1 MRNKRTSKPLKI
13 NELTSQLFEQKR
25 IKNNILQAQ
34 VQNTWEKLMG
44 NNVIK
49 RTNKIFIK
57 ENKLIIKLTSAPLK
71 NELNNSKKR
80 KEIVVRY
87 SLDEGINWSKPKIV
101 YSGEAAYS
109 SMTILK
115 NGEIGLFFE
124 KDNYTK
130 NVFTSFSLDWLLN

>member
-1 MRNKRTSKPLKI
+1 MKNKRMSKPLKI

-34 VQNTWEKLMG
+34 IQNTWEKLMG

-80 KEIVVRY
+80 IIKQINEIH
-87 SLDEGINWSKPKIV
+87 S
-101 YSGEAAYS
+101 
-109 SMTILK
+109 
-115 NGEIGLFFE
+115 EIQELIFI
-124 KDNYTK
+124 
-130 NVFTSFSLDWLLN
+130 

>member
-1 MRNKRTSKPLKI
+1 MSNKRTSKPLKI

-34 VQNTWEKLMG
+34 IQNTWEKLMG

-80 KEIVVRY
+80 IIKQINEIH
-87 SLDEGINWSKPKIV
+87 S
-101 YSGEAAYS
+101 
-109 SMTILK
+109 
-115 NGEIGLFFE
+115 EIQELIFI
-124 KDNYTK
+124 
-130 NVFTSFSLDWLLN
+130 

>member
-1 MRNKRTSKPLKI
+1 MRNKRMSKPLKI

-44 NNVIK
+44 NNVVK

-80 KEIVVRY
+80 IIKQINEIH
-87 SLDEGINWSKPKIV
+87 S
-101 YSGEAAYS
+101 
-109 SMTILK
+109 
-115 NGEIGLFFE
+115 EIQELIFI
-124 KDNYTK
+124 
-130 NVFTSFSLDWLLN
+130 

>member
-1 MRNKRTSKPLKI
+1 MINKRTSKPLKI

-80 KEIVVRY
+80 IIKQINEIH
-87 SLDEGINWSKPKIV
+87 S
-101 YSGEAAYS
+101 
-109 SMTILK
+109 
-115 NGEIGLFFE
+115 EIQELLFI
-124 KDNYTK
+124 
-130 NVFTSFSLDWLLN
+130 

>member
-1 MRNKRTSKPLKI
+1 MRDKRISKPLKI

-80 KEIVVRY
+80 IIKQINEIH
-87 SLDEGINWSKPKIV
+87 S
-101 YSGEAAYS
+101 
-109 SMTILK
+109 
-115 NGEIGLFFE
+115 EIQELIFI
-124 KDNYTK
+124 
-130 NVFTSFSLDWLLN
+130 

>member
-1 MRNKRTSKPLKI
+1 MENKRTSKPLKI

-57 ENKLIIKLTSAPLK
+57 ENKLK
-71 NELNNSKKR
+71 
-80 KEIVVRY
+80 
-87 SLDEGINWSKPKIV
+87 
-101 YSGEAAYS
+101 
-109 SMTILK
+109 
-115 NGEIGLFFE
+115 
-124 KDNYTK
+124 
-130 NVFTSFSLDWLLN
+130 

>member
-1 MRNKRTSKPLKI
+1 MSNKRTSKPLKI

-80 KEIVVRY
+80 IIKQINEIH
-87 SLDEGINWSKPKIV
+87 S
-101 YSGEAAYS
+101 
-109 SMTILK
+109 
-115 NGEIGLFFE
+115 EIQELIFI
-124 KDNYTK
+124 
-130 NVFTSFSLDWLLN
+130 

>member
-1 MRNKRTSKPLKI
+1 MRNRRMSKPLKI

-80 KEIVVRY
+80 IIKQINEIH
-87 SLDEGINWSKPKIV
+87 S
-101 YSGEAAYS
+101 
-109 SMTILK
+109 
-115 NGEIGLFFE
+115 EIQELIFI
-124 KDNYTK
+124 
-130 NVFTSFSLDWLLN
+130 

>member
-1 MRNKRTSKPLKI
+1 MRNNRTSKPLKI

-44 NNVIK
+44 NNIIK

-80 KEIVVRY
+80 IIKQINEIH
-87 SLDEGINWSKPKIV
+87 S
-101 YSGEAAYS
+101 
-109 SMTILK
+109 
-115 NGEIGLFFE
+115 EIQELIFI
-124 KDNYTK
+124 
-130 NVFTSFSLDWLLN
+130 

>member
-1 MRNKRTSKPLKI
+1 MKNKRMSKPLKI

-49 RTNKIFIK
+49 RTNKIYIK

-80 KEIVVRY
+80 IIKQINEIH
-87 SLDEGINWSKPKIV
+87 S
-101 YSGEAAYS
+101 
-109 SMTILK
+109 
-115 NGEIGLFFE
+115 EIQELIFI
-124 KDNYTK
+124 
-130 NVFTSFSLDWLLN
+130 

>member
-1 MRNKRTSKPLKI
+1 MRDKRISKPLKI

-80 KEIVVRY
+80 IIKQINKIHSEIQE
-87 SLDEGINWSKPKIV
+87 LIFI
-101 YSGEAAYS
+101 
-109 SMTILK
+109 
-115 NGEIGLFFE
+115 
-124 KDNYTK
+124 
-130 NVFTSFSLDWLLN
+130 

>member
-1 MRNKRTSKPLKI
+1 MRNKRMSKPLKI

-80 KEIVVRY
+80 IIKQINEIH
-87 SLDEGINWSKPKIV
+87 S
-101 YSGEAAYS
+101 
-109 SMTILK
+109 
-115 NGEIGLFFE
+115 EIQELIFI
-124 KDNYTK
+124 
-130 NVFTSFSLDWLLN
+130 

>member
-34 VQNTWEKLMG
+34 IQNTWEKLMG

-80 KEIVVRY
+80 IIKQINEIH
-87 SLDEGINWSKPKIV
+87 S
-101 YSGEAAYS
+101 
-109 SMTILK
+109 
-115 NGEIGLFFE
+115 EIQELIFI
-124 KDNYTK
+124 
-130 NVFTSFSLDWLLN
+130 

>member
-1 MRNKRTSKPLKI
+1 MRNRRMSKPLKI

-80 KEIVVRY
+80 IIKQINEIH
-87 SLDEGINWSKPKIV
+87 SEIQELIFIWIKKCF
-101 YSGEAAYS
+101 
-109 SMTILK
+109 LK
-115 NGEIGLFFE
+115 N
-124 KDNYTK
+124 N
-130 NVFTSFSLDWLLN
+130 

>member
-25 IKNNILQAQ
+25 IKTNILQAQ

-80 KEIVVRY
+80 IIKQINEIH
-87 SLDEGINWSKPKIV
+87 S
-101 YSGEAAYS
+101 
-109 SMTILK
+109 
-115 NGEIGLFFE
+115 EIQELIFI
-124 KDNYTK
+124 
-130 NVFTSFSLDWLLN
+130 

>member
-1 MRNKRTSKPLKI
+1 MENKRTSKPLKI
-13 NELTSQLFEQKR
+13 NELTSQFFEQKR

-80 KEIVVRY
+80 IIKQINEIH
-87 SLDEGINWSKPKIV
+87 S
-101 YSGEAAYS
+101 
-109 SMTILK
+109 
-115 NGEIGLFFE
+115 EIQELIFI
-124 KDNYTK
+124 
-130 NVFTSFSLDWLLN
+130 

>member
-1 MRNKRTSKPLKI
+1 MSSKRTSKPLKI

-80 KEIVVRY
+80 IIKQINEIH
-87 SLDEGINWSKPKIV
+87 S
-101 YSGEAAYS
+101 
-109 SMTILK
+109 
-115 NGEIGLFFE
+115 EIQELIFI
-124 KDNYTK
+124 
-130 NVFTSFSLDWLLN
+130 

>member
-1 MRNKRTSKPLKI
+1 MKNKRTSKPLKI

-34 VQNTWEKLMG
+34 IQNTWEKLMG

-57 ENKLIIKLTSAPLK
+57 DNKLIIKLTSAPLK

-80 KEIVVRY
+80 IIKQINEIH
-87 SLDEGINWSKPKIV
+87 S
-101 YSGEAAYS
+101 
-109 SMTILK
+109 
-115 NGEIGLFFE
+115 EIQELIFI
-124 KDNYTK
+124 
-130 NVFTSFSLDWLLN
+130 

>member
-1 MRNKRTSKPLKI
+1 MKNKRMSKPLKI

-34 VQNTWEKLMG
+34 IQNTWEKLMG

-80 KEIVVRY
+80 IIKQINEIH
-87 SLDEGINWSKPKIV
+87 SEIQELIFIWIKKFF
-101 YSGEAAYS
+101 
-109 SMTILK
+109 LK
-115 NGEIGLFFE
+115 N
-124 KDNYTK
+124 N
-130 NVFTSFSLDWLLN
+130 

>member
-1 MRNKRTSKPLKI
+1 MENKRTSKPLKI

-34 VQNTWEKLMG
+34 VQYTWEKLMG

-80 KEIVVRY
+80 IIKQINEIH
-87 SLDEGINWSKPKIV
+87 S
-101 YSGEAAYS
+101 
-109 SMTILK
+109 
-115 NGEIGLFFE
+115 EIQELIFI
-124 KDNYTK
+124 
-130 NVFTSFSLDWLLN
+130 

>member
-1 MRNKRTSKPLKI
+1 MRNRRMSKPLKI

-44 NNVIK
+44 NNIIK
-49 RTNKIFIK
+49 RTNNIFIK

-80 KEIVVRY
+80 IIKQINEIH
-87 SLDEGINWSKPKIV
+87 S
-101 YSGEAAYS
+101 
-109 SMTILK
+109 
-115 NGEIGLFFE
+115 EIQELIFI
-124 KDNYTK
+124 
-130 NVFTSFSLDWLLN
+130 

>member
-1 MRNKRTSKPLKI
+1 MKNKRTSKPLKI

-34 VQNTWEKLMG
+34 IQNTWEKLMG

-80 KEIVVRY
+80 IIKQINEIH
-87 SLDEGINWSKPKIV
+87 S
-101 YSGEAAYS
+101 
-109 SMTILK
+109 
-115 NGEIGLFFE
+115 EIQELIFI
-124 KDNYTK
+124 
-130 NVFTSFSLDWLLN
+130 

>member
-1 MRNKRTSKPLKI
+1 MINKRKSKPLKI
-13 NELTSQLFEQKR
+13 NELTSQLFKQKR

-34 VQNTWEKLMG
+34 IQNTWEKLMG

-80 KEIVVRY
+80 IIKQINEIH
-87 SLDEGINWSKPKIV
+87 S
-101 YSGEAAYS
+101 
-109 SMTILK
+109 
-115 NGEIGLFFE
+115 EIQELIFI
-124 KDNYTK
+124 
-130 NVFTSFSLDWLLN
+130 

>member
-1 MRNKRTSKPLKI
+1 MKNKRISKPLKI

-34 VQNTWEKLMG
+34 IQNTWEKLMG

-80 KEIVVRY
+80 IIKQINEIH
-87 SLDEGINWSKPKIV
+87 S
-101 YSGEAAYS
+101 
-109 SMTILK
+109 
-115 NGEIGLFFE
+115 EIQELIFI
-124 KDNYTK
+124 
-130 NVFTSFSLDWLLN
+130 

>member
-1 MRNKRTSKPLKI
+1 MKNKRTSKPLKI

-34 VQNTWEKLMG
+34 IQNTWEKLMG

-49 RTNKIFIK
+49 RTNKIFIN

-80 KEIVVRY
+80 IIKQINEIH
-87 SLDEGINWSKPKIV
+87 S
-101 YSGEAAYS
+101 
-109 SMTILK
+109 
-115 NGEIGLFFE
+115 EIQELIFI
-124 KDNYTK
+124 
-130 NVFTSFSLDWLLN
+130 

>member
-1 MRNKRTSKPLKI
+1 MKNKRMSKPLKI

-34 VQNTWEKLMG
+34 IQNTWEKLMG

-80 KEIVVRY
+80 IIKK
-87 SLDEGINWSKPKIV
+87 IN
-101 YSGEAAYS
+101 
-109 SMTILK
+109 
-115 NGEIGLFFE
+115 
-124 KDNYTK
+124 
-130 NVFTSFSLDWLLN
+130 

>member
-1 MRNKRTSKPLKI
+1 MKNKRTSKPLKI

-44 NNVIK
+44 NNVVK

-80 KEIVVRY
+80 IIRTREK
-87 SLDEGINWSKPKIV
+87 
-101 YSGEAAYS
+101 
-109 SMTILK
+109 K
-115 NGEIGLFFE
+115 NF
-124 KDNYTK
+124 
-130 NVFTSFSLDWLLN
+130 

>member
-44 NNVIK
+44 NNVVK

-80 KEIVVRY
+80 IIKQINEIH
-87 SLDEGINWSKPKIV
+87 S
-101 YSGEAAYS
+101 
-109 SMTILK
+109 
-115 NGEIGLFFE
+115 EIQELIFI
-124 KDNYTK
+124 
-130 NVFTSFSLDWLLN
+130 

>member
-1 MRNKRTSKPLKI
+1 MRDKRISKPLKI

-34 VQNTWEKLMG
+34 IQNTWEKLMG

-80 KEIVVRY
+80 IIKQINEIH
-87 SLDEGINWSKPKIV
+87 S
-101 YSGEAAYS
+101 
-109 SMTILK
+109 
-115 NGEIGLFFE
+115 EIQELIFI
-124 KDNYTK
+124 
-130 NVFTSFSLDWLLN
+130 

>member
-1 MRNKRTSKPLKI
+1 MRNRRMSKPLKI

-25 IKNNILQAQ
+25 IKTNILQAQ

-80 KEIVVRY
+80 IIKQINEIH
-87 SLDEGINWSKPKIV
+87 S
-101 YSGEAAYS
+101 
-109 SMTILK
+109 
-115 NGEIGLFFE
+115 EIQELIFI
-124 KDNYTK
+124 
-130 NVFTSFSLDWLLN
+130 

>member
-1 MRNKRTSKPLKI
+1 MKNKRTSKPLKI

-80 KEIVVRY
+80 IIKQINEIH
-87 SLDEGINWSKPKIV
+87 S
-101 YSGEAAYS
+101 
-109 SMTILK
+109 
-115 NGEIGLFFE
+115 EIQELIFI
-124 KDNYTK
+124 
-130 NVFTSFSLDWLLN
+130 

>member
-1 MRNKRTSKPLKI
+1 MSKPLKI

-25 IKNNILQAQ
+25 IKTNILQAQ

-80 KEIVVRY
+80 IIKQINEIH
-87 SLDEGINWSKPKIV
+87 S
-101 YSGEAAYS
+101 
-109 SMTILK
+109 
-115 NGEIGLFFE
+115 EIQELIFI
-124 KDNYTK
+124 
-130 NVFTSFSLDWLLN
+130 

>member
-1 MRNKRTSKPLKI
+1 MKNKRMSKPLKI

-80 KEIVVRY
+80 IIKQINEIH
-87 SLDEGINWSKPKIV
+87 S
-101 YSGEAAYS
+101 
-109 SMTILK
+109 
-115 NGEIGLFFE
+115 EIQELIFI
-124 KDNYTK
+124 
-130 NVFTSFSLDWLLN
+130 

>member
-1 MRNKRTSKPLKI
+1 MEKYMRNRRMSKPLKI

-44 NNVIK
+44 NNIIK

-80 KEIVVRY
+80 IIKQINEIH
-87 SLDEGINWSKPKIV
+87 S
-101 YSGEAAYS
+101 
-109 SMTILK
+109 
-115 NGEIGLFFE
+115 EIQELIFI
-124 KDNYTK
+124 
-130 NVFTSFSLDWLLN
+130 

>member
-44 NNVIK
+44 NNIIK

-80 KEIVVRY
+80 IIKQINEIH
-87 SLDEGINWSKPKIV
+87 SEIQELIFIWIKKGF
-101 YSGEAAYS
+101 
-109 SMTILK
+109 LK
-115 NGEIGLFFE
+115 N
-124 KDNYTK
+124 N
-130 NVFTSFSLDWLLN
+130 

>member
-1 MRNKRTSKPLKI
+1 MKNKRMSKPLKI

-34 VQNTWEKLMG
+34 IQNTWEKLMG

-57 ENKLIIKLTSAPLK
+57 ENKLIIKLTSSPLK

-80 KEIVVRY
+80 IIKQINEIH
-87 SLDEGINWSKPKIV
+87 S
-101 YSGEAAYS
+101 
-109 SMTILK
+109 
-115 NGEIGLFFE
+115 EIQELIFI
-124 KDNYTK
+124 
-130 NVFTSFSLDWLLN
+130 